1 MAKLIRPKLL
11 HPLTSATGPVTFGS
25 AEKAAQAVRVV
36 NLTGTT
42 ESMFQGMVLVDREDW
57 IYFSFHPRAGFEF
70 RKLEEGIYEHWAVRK
85 EENKEL
91 FQGVFHTF
99 PDINELC
106 YKDLYE
112 PHPTK
117 PDTWLYKGRTD
128 ELLVLSNGEKVRPL
142 SMEAIIN
149 SHPEVSS
156 CLMVCLA

>member
-1 MAKLIRPKLL
+1 M
-11 HPLTSATGPVTFGS
+11 LTTFLQGPVTFGS
-25 AEKAAQAVRVV
+25 AEKAAEVVRII

-42 ESMFQGMVLVDREDW
+42 ESMFQGMILVDAEDW

-70 RKLEEGIYEHWAVRK
+70 RKVDDGIYEHWAVRK
-85 EENKEL
+85 DENVDL

-117 PDTWLYKGRTD
+117 ADLWIYRGRTD

-142 SMEAIIN
+142 AMEAIIN
-149 SHPEVSS
+149 SHPEVSA
-156 CLMVCLA
+156 CLMVSGPIYY